1 LRVPQL
7 FDRIVQYVDRVKILT
22 GFYRPTLGFVQLNER
37 DQDLELVTL
46 LGAFGRTPASLD
58 FC

>member
-1 LRVPQL
+1 
-7 FDRIVQYVDRVKILT
+7 VQYVDRVKILT